1 MFYPTILIL
10 LICFVQQA
18 YLKFVIISEFA
29 NSTKSST
36 CYSSKTELGQFL
48 EAWEN
53 ATSALGLERGLCK
66 MGTLK
71 LESCSKDLM
80 SNYVSSVHSDL
91 YGLAAMMFDRDQNK
105 RIEVQNDRIP
115 DSLRPGSHN
124 CSLLEKKPLWTD
136 ILMKPND
143 SSTAAPPKLAVMSI
157 IPQTDEDYARKL
169 KVVTNEID
177 KVQEALIKEKEE
189 REKLLSESR
198 AKMRELEDRM
208 RKEWEDER
216 LQKAALTE
224 VLNKERQMKA
234 EAEVRA
240 HELDKAL
247 RMKIR
252 ELEAQKTDRRGLT
265 TTTTRRPIIMST
277 PAAII
282 LTSILASSLSVTAEL
297 KNRDTNHMLN
307 RPGKGAYWFSGD
319 GFAVG
324 KCAINYSQECISW
337 EHQLDPQA
345 YPFFSS
351 NFDKYS
357 MLESAFEEPPII
369 GKEASNCILQF
380 SSSGQRTCAKEAG
393 VIKKHCSD
401 DMRAFF
407 FISREG
413 KLTIVGCQT
422 GNILSEDCT
431 SCITKSGSNDK
442 SIYKPIQDVVCQK
455 GGNDE
460 IPPVRYSKDI
470 CAIGLMKIKS
480 CRKGNSKFERMGFI
494 VTATKKVYI
503 EEMKMRSRQE
513 YTADQFLCYKI
524 KKEATVKYEVY
535 NVSMCKGFE
544 TPAVSDSKDCNGD
557 EYYCGKYPCHVT
569 NPEAHCML
577 RKHSAVIEVNI
588 GGMWVRPKCIGY
600 EKVLV
605 KRTSLK
611 VANATIRDCTTC
623 LWECGRGEIVVK
635 THGPKVVNAIA
646 CSHGSCKSIMQEPS
660 TFIHIPY
667 PGNSEIVGG
676 NIGIHMTEESSPS
689 NIHLVVHCTPR
700 DSCDISDCLF
710 CVHGLLNYQCHT
722 AYSALLVSTVAM
734 ALVSLIFYV
743 ILKSKSVFKLLIPA
757 SLTPFCWLSVFTV
770 WLVRKWKERVTKAV
784 KKTNNAIGWTS
795 RREIEREPERAQYAS
810 GAPGVKYSFY
820 GTVILALIGSAYS
833 CSESVIAESRIM
845 QCNSQTEKTSCKATG
860 TVVLK
865 LGPIGSESCLL
876 LKGLRDNE
884 KQFISIRTD
893 SSELVC
899 REGESFWT
907 SLYSPVCLSSRRC
920 HLMGECTGDL
930 CLKWKSNKTSQ
941 EFTGKTHDDV
951 IHENKCFEQSGGM
964 GYGCFNVNPSCLYSH
979 AYLKSVYRNGFKVFK
994 CAAWNH
1000 RVRLTVNTH
1009 SRTFKITLMAMSTQ
1023 PTDWGSIGL
1032 ILDSEGITG
1041 SNSYSF
1047 MRLGSGSFAI
1057 VDEPY
1062 SMEPRKGFLGEVRC
1076 PTEEAAMKA
1085 SSVCKVAPGLIEYQP
1100 EMDSI
1105 ECITNMIDPM
1115 TIFNRGSLPQVRD
1128 KMTFTQSMEKSTVQA
1143 MTTGEIKASVRLVL
1157 DDYEVEYE
1165 SNPFDCDA
1173 TFKNLTGCYSCD
1185 EGARMCVQVK
1195 TGGNTIFH
1203 FSSEEEAINIM
1214 FKAYSTETVYCSI
1227 LHFSKPV
1234 VMIEGQYDCGSAK
1247 KPMIVKGTLVAIAP
1261 HDDRSTE
1268 GGSSIVVNPKRGGV
1282 DLLGWLSG
1290 MSSWFGGPLKTFF
1303 IILGFLVIGL
1313 ILVVIIIMI
1322 IKFGLKQAMSKKMI

>member
-1 MFYPTILIL
+1 MFYPSILIL
-10 LICFVQQA
+10 LTCFVQQA

-29 NSTKSST
+29 NSTKSSI

-53 ATSALGLERGLCK
+53 ATNTLGLEEGLCK

-71 LESCSKDLM
+71 SESCSKDLM

-91 YGLAAMMFDRDQNK
+91 YGLAAMMFNRDQK
-105 RIEVQNDRIP
+105 VRIEVQNDRIP

-124 CSLLEKKPLWTD
+124 CSLLEKKPFWTGLLD
-136 ILMKPND
+136 NPNNI
-143 SSTAAPPKLAVMSI
+143 STVVSPEPVVMSI
-157 IPQTDEDYARKL
+157 FPQTDEDYAIKL
-169 KVVTNEID
+169 KVVTDEMD
-177 KVQEALIKEKEE
+177 KVQKALIEEKRE

-216 LQKAALTE
+216 SQKATLSDR
-224 VLNKERQMKA
+224 LDKERQMKA
-234 EAEVRA
+234 EAEMKA

-247 RMKIR
+247 KLKIR
-252 ELEAQKTDRRGLT
+252 ELEAERADRRESKPT
-265 TTTTRRPIIMST
+265 TKRPIVMST

-297 KNRDTNHMLN
+297 QNRDTNHMLN
-307 RPGKGAYWFSGD
+307 RPGRGAYWFSRD

-324 KCAINYSQECISW
+324 QCAINYSQECNSW
-337 EHQLDPQA
+337 EHQLDPRA

-351 NFDKYS
+351 NYDKYS
-357 MLESAFEEPPII
+357 MLESAFEDPPII
-369 GKEASNCILQF
+369 GKEASNCILQY

-407 FISREG
+407 FISQEA

-431 SCITKSGSNDK
+431 SCITKSGSNNK
-442 SIYKPIQDVVCQK
+442 IIYKPIQDVVCQK
-455 GGNDE
+455 GGSDE

-480 CRKGNSKFERMGFI
+480 CRKGNSKFERMGFV

-513 YTADQFLCYKI
+513 YSSDQFLCYKI
-524 KKEATVKYEVY
+524 KKEATVKYEAY

-577 RKHSAVIEVNI
+577 RKHGAVIEVNI
-588 GGMWVRPKCIGY
+588 GGMWVKPKCVGY

-611 VANATIRDCTTC
+611 VANATVRDCTTC
-623 LWECGRGEIVVK
+623 LWECGKGEIVIK
-635 THGPKVVNAIA
+635 THGPKVVYAIA
-646 CSHGSCKSIMQEPS
+646 CSHGSCKSVMQDPS

-676 NIGIHMTEESSPS
+676 NIGIHMTEETSPS
-689 NIHLVVHCTPR
+689 NIHLVVHCLPR

-722 AYSALLVSTVAM
+722 AYSALLVSTVVM

-743 ILKSKSVFKLLIPA
+743 LLKSRSVLKLLIPA
-757 SLTPFCWLSVFTV
+757 SLTPFCWLSVFIV
-770 WLVRKWKERVTKAV
+770 WLARKWKERVKKAV

-795 RREIEREPERAQYAS
+795 RREIEREPERAQYSS
-810 GAPGVKYSFY
+810 GAPGAKYSFY
-820 GTVILALIGSAYS
+820 GTVILALVGSAYS

-907 SLYSPVCLSSRRC
+907 SLYSPICLSSRRC

-930 CLKWKSNKTSQ
+930 CLKWKSNKTSL

-1047 MRLGSGSFAI
+1047 MKLGSGSFAI

-1085 SSVCKVAPGLIEYQP
+1085 SSVCKVAPNLIEYQP

-1214 FKAYSTETVYCSI
+1214 FKAYSTETIYCSI

-1234 VMIEGQYDCGSAK
+1234 IMIEGQYDCGSSR

-1261 HDDRSTE
+1261 HDDRSVE
-1268 GGSSIVVNPKRGGV
+1268 GGSSIVVNPKRGSV

-1303 IILGFLVIGL
+1303 IILGFLGIGL
-1313 ILVVIIIMI
+1313 VLVVVVIMI
-1322 IKFGLKQAMSKKMI
+1322 IKCGLNQAVSKKMI